1 MLKSKWILPS
11 TLSFFCMLPTVFAEV
26 NFQKKIERVKYLEKI
41 STDNP
46 YINLDSYRRELEYE
60 KKNLPIEKRAQIE
73 ANLLAEKIKIQ
84 VQRAYDLALE
94 NSGEKEALKEVRS
107 GIERDLDLI
116 ASEFKEEISLISS
129 SALESATNGGLNT
142 SSDLSNLERLMFK
155 GSSER
160 SNYLNMEDEVE
171 GDFQGKP
178 PLSNGAGV
186 KSFENSS
193 YLSKSDVI
201 NSLVS
206 DFESSP
212 WVSSSGLN
220 FRSDFITKIESKI
233 NLQLKVE
240 FLGATIEAGP
250 TIAFKREFKTSVLIM
265 AEDLNPVLL
274 PDGRFENVR
283 RDANGKV
290 SLENGK
296 PKKRYV
302 SFSCDASLDF
312 ETEYVGAGGFS
323 IAGSGLDHS
332 MMKKYLNSVDLGS
345 RRIVVPDVIEDK
357 IVTLGYLNQICHHD
371 FLNAK
376 VSGNVTV
383 SKSLNIMMKNVVISS
398 LRFSHPKTSCL
409 SDSDCHNWF
418 YDQNIALLRL
428 NNTPRCV
435 TDSKEKYQY
444 CSLRGLKGQ
453 NCTVYNS
460 KGVRVSNGSFEF
472 ACDKGL
478 KCLKVREEGWFQG
491 WDLYQFARGE
501 CSP

>member
-116 ASEFKEEISLISS
+116 ASEFKDEISLISS
-129 SALESATNGGLNT
+129 SALESARNGGLNT
-142 SSDLSNLERLMFK
+142 SSDLSNLESLMFK

-160 SNYLNMEDEVE
+160 SNYLNKEDEIE

-178 PLSNGAGV
+178 PLSNGAGI

-212 WVSSSGLN
+212 WVSSASLN

-290 SLENGK
+290 SLENGR
-296 PKKRYV
+296 PK
-302 SFSCDASLDF
+302 
-312 ETEYVGAGGFS
+312 
-323 IAGSGLDHS
+323 
-332 MMKKYLNSVDLGS
+332 SV
-345 RRIVVPDVIEDK
+345 
-357 IVTLGYLNQICHHD
+357 
-371 FLNAK
+371 
-376 VSGNVTV
+376 
-383 SKSLNIMMKNVVISS
+383 M
-398 LRFSHPKTSCL
+398 
-409 SDSDCHNWF
+409 
-418 YDQNIALLRL
+418 
-428 NNTPRCV
+428 
-435 TDSKEKYQY
+435 
-444 CSLRGLKGQ
+444 
-453 NCTVYNS
+453 
-460 KGVRVSNGSFEF
+460 
-472 ACDKGL
+472 
-478 KCLKVREEGWFQG
+478 
-491 WDLYQFARGE
+491 
-501 CSP
+501 

>member
-1 MLKSKWILPS
+1 M
-11 TLSFFCMLPTVFAEV
+11 
-26 NFQKKIERVKYLEKI
+26 KYLEKI

-84 VQRAYDLALE
+84 VQKAYDLALE

-116 ASEFKEEISLISS
+116 ASEFKDEISLISS
-129 SALESATNGGLNT
+129 SALESARNGGLNT

-160 SNYLNMEDEVE
+160 SNYLNKEDEVE

-178 PLSNGAGV
+178 PLSNGAGI

-212 WVSSSGLN
+212 WVSSSSLN

-250 TIAFKREFKTSVLIM
+250 TIAFKREFKTSVFIM
-265 AEDLNPVLL
+265 AEDLNPFLL

-290 SLENGK
+290 LLENGR

-302 SFSCDASLDF
+302 SFSCDASLKF
-312 ETEYVGAGGFS
+312 ETEYEGAGGFS

-332 MMKKYLNSVDLGS
+332 VMKKYLNSVDLSS
-345 RRIVVPDVIEDK
+345 RRIVVPEVIEDK

-376 VSGNVTV
+376 VSSNITI
-383 SKSLNIMMKNVVISS
+383 SKSLNIMMKNVVSS
-398 LRFSHPKTSCL
+398 LRFSHPKTSCVY
-409 SDSDCHNWF
+409 DSDCHNWF
-418 YDQNIALLRL
+418 YDQNIALMRL
-428 NNTPRCV
+428 NNAPRCV

-478 KCLKVREEGWFQG
+478 KCLKVGS
-491 WDLYQFARGE
+491 RGGS
-501 CSP
+501 CINSQKGSVLPRTDQRR